1 MKNKILI
8 VDDEK
13 NIRTTLTYFLSEE
26 EYEIDTAD
34 DGEQAISILIGEEKR
49 YDLVLLDIK
58 MPCISGMDVLRRLR
72 ASKNN
77 TNIIMM
83 TAYGTVKEAVEAMKL
98 NVIDF
103 ISKPFSLEEIKKII
117 IAVLSRENLTENT
130 LYTFEQYIEFAK
142 LNITNNNFIKAEE
155 ILKQAIGKNVISPE
169 SYNLLGII
177 AEYNGNFEI
186 AQKYYRAA
194 LAFDPSYKLA
204 LANLERITDVDCFNF

>member
-58 MPCISGMDVLRRLR
+58 MPYISGMDVLRRLR